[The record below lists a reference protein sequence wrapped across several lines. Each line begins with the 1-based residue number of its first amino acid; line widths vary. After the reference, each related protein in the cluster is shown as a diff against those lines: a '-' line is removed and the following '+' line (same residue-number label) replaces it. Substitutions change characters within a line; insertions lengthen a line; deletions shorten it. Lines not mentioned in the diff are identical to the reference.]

1 MLYFCIKIW
10 AIATKLTFHL
20 VQITNIQL
28 DLCAWCYDIYVDNDA
43 WNLCYQATL
52 IMIHTVELSVTRDSD
67 YDFSSVRE
75 LFFGG
80 CSPRIHQVR
89 DMQERFP
96 SLQEIT
102 HCMYSLKT
110 NFIKYNCIKTNC
122 TIVFLFHMW
131 TYVTRHAKRPARS
144 KFSKVI
150 YSVDSIAVSF
160 LIHWLK
166 YFL

>member
-1 MLYFCIKIW
+1 
-10 AIATKLTFHL
+10 
-20 VQITNIQL
+20 
-28 DLCAWCYDIYVDNDA
+28 
-43 WNLCYQATL
+43 
-52 IMIHTVELSVTRDSD
+52 MIHTVELSITRDSD

-80 CSPRIHQVR
+80 CSPRTHQVR

-102 HCMYSLKT
+102 HCMYSIKT
-110 NFIKYNCIKTNC
+110 NCIKYNCIKTNC

-150 YSVDSIAVSF
+150 YLVDSIAVSF
-160 LIHWLK
+160 LIHGEVPSSMAGHIYHVVVAVVNYCFTSL
-166 YFL
+166 FGRNCHLSDIAI